1 MLICLRQRFFFVMLV
16 LLACVP
22 AAGAEEA
29 GRFVARVR
37 QEGKVE
43 MAVDGF
49 LPVGRKPALVVVIAH
64 GFTQS
69 GAFHA
74 NQARRLAKEG
84 YVVLVPTLARFAN
97 HAGHGKDLVALL
109 DWADRQRTVPDS
121 PLYGR
126 VRVDRAAVCGH
137 SAGGLS
143 ALLVAAADKRFRV
156 LVLLDAV
163 DWQGMG
169 VKAAAGLKIPVLSV
183 CAEPSKWNANGSPL
197 KLAAAMPEPA
207 RTVRIPGANHMDAQD
222 PASRLGEWAVGKA
235 DPAKQARFTGEMVD
249 WINKYLPETP

>member
-1 MLICLRQRFFFVMLV
+1 MPRCVLIWIA
-16 LLACVP
+16 LLGFP
-22 AAGAEEA
+22 ALSAEEA
-29 GRFVARVR
+29 GRFAARVR
-37 QEGKVE
+37 LEGNVE
-43 MAVDGF
+43 MAVDGY
-49 LPVGRKPALVVVIAH
+49 LPDGKKPAPVVLIAH

-97 HAGHGKDLVALL
+97 HAGHGKDLIALL
-109 DWADRQRTVPDS
+109 DWADSQRTDPKS
-121 PLYGR
+121 PLHGR
-126 VRVDRAAVCGH
+126 VLTDRAAVCGH

-143 ALLVAAADKRFRV
+143 ALLAAAADKRFRV

-169 VKAAAGLKIPVLSV
+169 AKAAAGLKIPVLSV
-183 CAEPSKWNANGSPL
+183 CAEPSEWNANGSPL
-197 KLAAAMPEPA
+197 KLAAAIPEPK

-222 PASRLGEWAVGKA
+222 PANRLGEWVVGKA
-235 DPAKQARFTGEMVD
+235 DPAKQARFTAEMVE
-249 WINKYLPETP
+249 WIHKHLPETPG

>member
-1 MLICLRQRFFFVMLV
+1 MSIV
-16 LLACVP
+16 LLGFSALS
-22 AAGAEEA
+22 AEEA
-29 GRFVARVR
+29 GRFAARVGL
-37 QEGKVE
+37 EGKVE
-43 MAVDGF
+43 MAVDGY
-49 LPVGRKPALVVVIAH
+49 LPDGKKPAPVVLIAH

-84 YVVLVPTLARFAN
+84 YVVLVPSLARFAN
-97 HAGHGKDLVALL
+97 HVGHGKDLVALL
-109 DWADRQRTVPDS
+109 DWAERQRTDPAS

-126 VRVDRAAVCGH
+126 VRTDRAAACGH

-143 ALLVAAADKRFRV
+143 ALLAAAADRRFRV

-183 CAEPSKWNANGSPL
+183 CAEPSEWNANGSPRN
-197 KLAAAMPEPA
+197 LAAAMPEPK

-222 PASRLGEWAVGKA
+222 PANRLGEWAVGKA
-235 DPAKQARFTGEMVD
+235 DPAKQARFTGEMVV
-249 WINKYLPETP
+249 WINKYLPETPG